1 MILVTGSGG
10 LVGSAAVEFYCRKG
24 IDVIGIDNDSR
35 KFFFGN
41 DASVIS
47 ILDILSHTYKTN
59 FKNYA
64 IDITNSDD
72 IDNLFSKYNDEIE
85 AIIHTAAQPSHD
97 WASTDPQ
104 LDLSINLIGT
114 SNLLNSCKKH
124 SPKAVFIFC
133 STNKVY
139 GDRPNE
145 FDYRRENKRFEPLES
160 EPFYQKGFDELLSV
174 DQCTHSLFG
183 ASKLSADILVQE
195 YGRYFGMKTAAFRGG
210 CLTGWRHQGAQLHGF
225 LSFLIKKSLLHRE
238 FTVIGYDGFQVRDN
252 IDSSDVIL
260 AFDEFIKKPSNGAVF
275 NLGGGRQN
283 SISVL
288 EALELCEEKF
298 SIKINITYEKKPR
311 IGDHKWWIS
320 DMSKFQSQFPNFRIQ
335 KNINQIFDEIGEAIL
350 HE

>member
-1 MILVTGSGG
+1 MTKRKALLTGCAGFIGGHTTTRLACEGFDIVGLDNLSRIGGEENLVYLKGQLDDHFT
-10 LVGSAAVEFYCRKG
+10 FYQK
-24 IDVIGIDNDSR
+24 
-35 KFFFGN
+35 
-41 DASVIS
+41 
-47 ILDILSHTYKTN
+47 DIRSQS
-59 FKNYA
+59 A
-64 IDITNSDD
+64 IDKIMKEEGPFDLV
-72 IDNLFSKYNDEIE
+72 IHE
-85 AIIHTAAQPSHD
+85 AGQVAVTTSV
-97 WASTDPQ
+97 TDPRE
-104 LDLSINLIGT
+104 DFEINALGT
-114 SNLLNSCKKH
+114 LNILEGIRKY
-124 SPKAVFIFC
+124 SPEAFFIYA